1 MVTGLTTLTGP
12 WLGDFCLVATVLKT
26 LINLKNKIQSQ
37 PEPTWRNDQKTDFEK
52 RCSRKSVIDCNN
64 VVGFFTVEIHGSLC
78 IIRWIMCLLWS
89 WSCGRQLSYF
99 CLVVVQYADIPRLLS
114 PSMITSVLSAIQV
127 RYALFY
133 SYFNG
138 GSGERGGGGW
148 CRGPDPFSIRS
159 DGFVTPSL
167 DAPNPPL
174 SSSFINYCIWSLQID
189 FIVNFEW
196 QGVWGSIT
204 SVLSAI
210 QVRYALFCCY
220 FDGASGGSV
229 GGPDPSSIRSDGF
242 VNHSLDAPNPPPLPL
257 HYKFLYLICTNWFQC

>member
-1 MVTGLTTLTGP
+1 M
-12 WLGDFCLVATVLKT
+12 CLV
-26 LINLKNKIQSQ
+26 
-37 PEPTWRNDQKTDFEK
+37 
-52 RCSRKSVIDCNN
+52 
-64 VVGFFTVEIHGSLC
+64 
-78 IIRWIMCLLWS
+78 WS
-89 WSCGRQLSYF
+89 WSCERQLSYF

-138 GSGERGGGGW
+138 GSGERGGGGGW

-167 DAPNPPL
+167 DASNPPL
-174 SSSFINYCIWSLQID
+174 SSSFINYCIWSLQIY

-210 QVRYALFCCY
+210 QVRYALFCSY

-229 GGPDPSSIRSDGF
+229 GGPDPSAIRSDGF
-242 VNHSLDAPNPPPLPL
+242 VNHSLDAPNSPPPLPL
-257 HYKFLYLICTNWFQC
+257 HY

>member
-52 RCSRKSVIDCNN
+52 RCSKKSVIDCNN
-64 VVGFFTVEIHGSLC
+64 VVGFFTVEIHGNLC

-99 CLVVVQYADIPRLLS
+99 CLVVVQYVDIPRLLS

-138 GSGERGGGGW
+138 GSGERWGWWGW

-204 SVLSAI
+204 NVLSAI
-210 QVRYALFCCY
+210 QVRYALFCSY

-229 GGPDPSSIRSDGF
+229 GGSDPSSIRSDGF
-242 VNHSLDAPNPPPLPL
+242 VNHSLDAPNPPPPPPPL
-257 HYKFLYLICTNWFQC
+257 

>member
-1 MVTGLTTLTGP
+1 
-12 WLGDFCLVATVLKT
+12 
-26 LINLKNKIQSQ
+26 
-37 PEPTWRNDQKTDFEK
+37 
-52 RCSRKSVIDCNN
+52 
-64 VVGFFTVEIHGSLC
+64 
-78 IIRWIMCLLWS
+78 MCLLWS

-138 GSGERGGGGW
+138 GSGERGGGGV
-148 CRGPDPFSIRS
+148 GV
-159 DGFVTPSL
+159 GVQTPSPSDL
-167 DAPNPPL
+167 TVLLLIVWMPPIPL
-174 SSSFINYCIWSLQID
+174 SSSFINNCIWSLQID

-204 SVLSAI
+204 NVLSAI
-210 QVRYALFCCY
+210 QVRYALFCSY

-229 GGPDPSSIRSDGF
+229 GGSDPSSIRSDGF

>member
-1 MVTGLTTLTGP
+1 MFWVRFKWGTLYSTVILMV
-12 WLGDFCLVATVLKT
+12 DRAK
-26 LINLKNKIQSQ
+26 
-37 PEPTWRNDQKTDFEK
+37 
-52 RCSRKSVIDCNN
+52 
-64 VVGFFTVEIHGSLC
+64 
-78 IIRWIMCLLWS
+78 
-89 WSCGRQLSYF
+89 
-99 CLVVVQYADIPRLLS
+99 
-114 PSMITSVLSAIQV
+114 
-127 RYALFY
+127 
-133 SYFNG
+133 
-138 GSGERGGGGW
+138 GEGGGW

-210 QVRYALFCCY
+210 QVRDVLFCSY

-242 VNHSLDAPNPPPLPL
+242 VNHSLDAPNPPLPL